1 MTYESVDQLQRTLTE
16 EVFGYARDS
25 KKAAGRALGTIVEIV
40 TFYLLKTW
48 GLDSS
53 ISIETKVPEY
63 GRPEI
68 THNVEYSLHPVLE
81 EHIVEVN
88 GKDRS
93 LRSCLKSHQCRPQGS
108 KTTSER
114 WRYPL
119 SARHNSHLWCR
130 SSPDLTL
137 FKQPLT
143 ANRLLQLCSPVSDLN
158 LFHRTNNVLLSRNKV
173 LRNGCRIAQN
183 SDCILTATLLEEGDN
198 ETFQV
203 SIAKQ
208 DKKPYAMFEC
218 KRVGVEEGN
227 KKGPQTIEK
236 AKQGAYVAR
245 TVSSLQKVRLES
257 GHLYGVIFEEGQIL
271 HFSPY
276 HDLLSLVIDSND
288 IRLLGNFVLTSGVVS
303 NHGNWF
309 TSQSH
314 NKELKV
320 LAQSY
325 DWLIFLT
332 DKGITEFI
340 SEVIIDPIPKYSG
353 IRNAFMESYGPE
365 AKKNKFTKVSMR
377 LDAHRQLLDYF
388 SCNIERIENWF
399 EVIAPV
405 EEDLRQLKFLV
416 QTLRN
421 KKWAEIHK

>member
-53 ISIETKVPEY
+53 ISIETKIPEY

-68 THNVEYSLHPVLE
+68 THNVEFSLHPVLE
-81 EHIVEVN
+81 EHIVEAN

-93 LRSCLKSHQCRPQGS
+93 
-108 KTTSER
+108 
-114 WRYPL
+114 
-119 SARHNSHLWCR
+119 
-130 SSPDLTL
+130 
-137 FKQPLT
+137 LT
-143 ANRLLQLCSPVSDLN
+143 ANRLLQLCNPVSDLN
-158 LFHRTNNVLLSRNKV
+158 SFRRTNNVLLSKNKI

-183 SDCILTATLLEEGDN
+183 SDSILIATLLEEGDN

-208 DKKPYAMFEC
+208 NKKPYAMFEC

-236 AKQGAYVAR
+236 AKQGAYVAK

-257 GHLYGVIFEEGQIL
+257 GQLYGVIFEEGQIR
-271 HFSPY
+271 HFAPY
-276 HDLLSLVIDSND
+276 HDLLTLVIGSND
-288 IRLLGNFVLTSGVVS
+288 LRLLDNFVLTSGVVS

-309 TSQSH
+309 TSQNH

-340 SEVIIDPIPKYSG
+340 SEVIVDPTPEYSG
-353 IRNAFMESYGPE
+353 IRNAFLGSYGPE
-365 AKKNKFTKVSMR
+365 AKRNNFTKVSMR

-421 KKWAEIHK
+421 KKWAETHK